1 MIEIELYKIKKVLE
15 LILSEIIKL
24 ESNNKNIILDK
35 DLYWNILESEI
46 YNVYEEPRN
55 MTIGSLIDDWQY
67 IETLLKLKEDDIQI
81 INYDLHK
88 ILSIVKF
95 IYNKNI
101 LL

>member
-24 ESNNKNIILDK
+24 ESNNKNIILNK